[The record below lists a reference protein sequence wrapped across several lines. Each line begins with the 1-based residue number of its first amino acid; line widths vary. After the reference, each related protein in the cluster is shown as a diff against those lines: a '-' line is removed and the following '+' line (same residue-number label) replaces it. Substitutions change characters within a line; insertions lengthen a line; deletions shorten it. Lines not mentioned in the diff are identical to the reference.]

1 MLSIKPFKCDCCDK
15 CFTEKFNLTKHKK
28 KHSKPNS
35 ISKEEEV
42 LSLLQQLNKKE
53 KEVEFIKNRIALL
66 NVDIF
71 ENR

>member
-1 MLSIKPFKCDCCDK
+1 MLSIKTFKCDCCAYVSNRNQ
-15 CFTEKFNLTKHKK
+15 NLLRHKK
-28 KHSKPNS
+28 THSNS

-42 LSLLQQLNKKE
+42 LSLLRELNEKE
-53 KEVEFIKNRIALL
+53 KEIEFIKNRIAIL